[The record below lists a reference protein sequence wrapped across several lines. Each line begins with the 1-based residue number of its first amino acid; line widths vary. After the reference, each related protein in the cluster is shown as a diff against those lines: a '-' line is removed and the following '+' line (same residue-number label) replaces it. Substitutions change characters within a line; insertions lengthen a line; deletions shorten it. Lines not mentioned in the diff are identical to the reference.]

1 MEYKEVLI
9 SEIQESKFNPNIRTD
24 RSHAKYKR
32 LRQNIKVN
40 GLIVPISLG
49 VGKKK
54 LLLVAGHRRMNCY
67 KDLGRLTIP
76 ANINPRINDS
86 NYDEMFVAEN
96 IDSLQLTAAQETER
110 YIAGAAVISED
121 VLKNIKEIE
130 AIGGRNAI
138 KRIASEGKSPNTYLI
153 GINKYTSYIK
163 HKTREAQR
171 QCLYWQFNIGTPY
184 QLKNSIGAFVDA
196 DVIRDCVENR
206 KELQIS
212 WLPMKGGK

>member
-206 KELQIS
+206 KKLQIS
-212 WLPMKGGK
+212 WLPMKGGE

>member
-40 GLIVPISLG
+40 GLIVPVSLG

-76 ANINPRINDS
+76 ANINPRINDA

>member
-76 ANINPRINDS
+76 ANINPRINDA

-206 KELQIS
+206 KELRIS